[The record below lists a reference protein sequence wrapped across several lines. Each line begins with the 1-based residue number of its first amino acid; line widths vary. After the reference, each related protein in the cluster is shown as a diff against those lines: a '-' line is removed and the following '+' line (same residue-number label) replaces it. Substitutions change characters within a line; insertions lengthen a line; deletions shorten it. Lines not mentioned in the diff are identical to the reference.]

1 VNEAH
6 SKVADDRNTVRS
18 TDIIGPVRPSLGEK
32 LAGAV
37 HPIPGR
43 ALAVM
48 ASFAAVIL
56 GSFVYSPPARAS
68 AAAAT
73 FSGYEIFPGVTS
85 SSDTDS
91 FGGCSTVPA
100 ASGRAT
106 SGATF
111 AGWTDNASV
120 WVSPRSRRKGI
131 VNGSVDYIGAPGL
144 GNTVCLTGGMWS
156 WQRSAKI
163 FSGSV
168 TGGSIVWPNGGDD
181 NGCGTDVGVF
191 TAELSVAGG
200 GGTGEIKGCLNDQT
214 DLLIPKIKIWG
225 KLLLAR

>member
-1 VNEAH
+1 MNEAH

-18 TDIIGPVRPSLGEK
+18 PDIIGPVRPSLGEK

-37 HPIPGR
+37 HPPPCR

-48 ASFAAVIL
+48 AFAAVIL
-56 GSFVYSPPARAS
+56 GIFLASSSARAS
-68 AAAAT
+68 AAAT
-73 FSGYEIFPGVTS
+73 NFSGYEIFPGFTS
-85 SSDTDS
+85 STDTDS

-100 ASGRAT
+100 EAGRAT

-111 AGWTDNASV
+111 ASWTDNASG

-131 VNGSVDYIGAPGL
+131 VNGSVDYLGAPGL

-168 TGGSIVWPNGGDD
+168 TGGSVVWPAAGGD

-191 TAELSVAGG
+191 TAELSVAGS

-214 DLLIPKIKIWG
+214 DLLIPKIWG